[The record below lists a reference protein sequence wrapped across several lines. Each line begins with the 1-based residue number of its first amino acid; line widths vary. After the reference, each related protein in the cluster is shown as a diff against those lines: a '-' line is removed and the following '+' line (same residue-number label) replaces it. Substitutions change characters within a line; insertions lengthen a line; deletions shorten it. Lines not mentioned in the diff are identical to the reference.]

1 MEGGGGWNPGV
12 RGQKVGENFQKSG
25 SFLVKCEVISVVW
38 GGRQNVG
45 TPLSPPPPHQIVR
58 VEHGGG
64 PAGVGI
70 FQVVKAGVGSDF

>member
-1 MEGGGGWNPGV
+1 MGWEAG
-12 RGQKVGENFQKSG
+12 
-25 SFLVKCEVISVVW
+25 CW
-38 GGRQNVG
+38 D
-45 TPLSPPPPHQIVR
+45 TPVPPHQIVR